1 MVSNK
6 YLTTTVDNI
15 VNTDLYTLVPT
26 FAKYKSVCR
35 YKERKI
41 EKNTKIYKI
50 KTVLAI
56 KLEKNGNMGGWYYKK
71 FFENENITYSHMK
84 QNKQKLWN

>member
-50 KTVLAI
+50 RKKWEHGRVVLQ
-56 KLEKNGNMGGWYYKK
+56 KN
-71 FFENENITYSHMK
+71 F
-84 QNKQKLWN
+84 